1 LDQGSGQVV
10 CVSLAIILPTFAG
23 VGPIKI
29 YSFVSAIN
37 LQMRQIILY
46 NPIDMVCQVVYK
58 INMQNNKIE
67 RKQMSKIRMNTEL
80 RNKLFGKIKH
90 TFENEDTQEREAFL
104 QARENVDQQYTMASE
119 LAKEVVERS
128 YPTDDVA
135 TLRHF
140 KKKYGQPC
148 DVVAKD
154 KCFYFA
160 HNEGVDDEG
169 EPTETKSHF
178 DFGLFGNLNG
188 TEYDNEQGKKFAV
201 AYYRE
206 ELKAKDCNPDIYAQQ
221 NENKDNPHK
230 TKHVDECMKALGYS
244 GSYGSGGNEIGMAKD
259 FNSNYYL
266 DVIGTSYCRSR
277 AIACTKNEYEQFE
290 TWRIAKGNLVVNHQ
304 KWIDTIQKQCDQL
317 KIGLKAYRYLS
328 EGIELATELG
338 IQVDEAE
345 LIRTNSTGLTIYNP
359 SNLASMIKGM
369 KNKNQ
374 SREAKIL
381 ARKQYEESLN

>member
-1 LDQGSGQVV
+1 M
-10 CVSLAIILPTFAG
+10 A
-23 VGPIKI
+23 
-29 YSFVSAIN
+29 
-37 LQMRQIILY
+37 
-46 NPIDMVCQVVYK
+46 
-58 INMQNNKIE
+58 
-67 RKQMSKIRMNTEL
+67 KIRMNTEL
-80 RNKLFGKIKH
+80 RNKLFNKIKH
-90 TFENEDTQEREAFL
+90 TFENEDTQERELYL
-104 QARENVDQQYTMASE
+104 QAREYVDEQYKSASE

-128 YPTDDVA
+128 YPPEDVA
-135 TLRHF
+135 TLRTF

-160 HNEGVDDEG
+160 HNEDKDDEG
-169 EPTETKSHF
+169 EITETKSHF

-188 TEYDNEQGKKFAV
+188 SEYDTEQGKRFAV
-201 AYYRE
+201 AYFRE
-206 ELKAKDCNPDIYAQQ
+206 ELKAKECNPDIYAQQ
-221 NENKDNPHK
+221 NENQDNPHK
-230 TKHVDECMKALGYS
+230 TKHVDACTKTLGYN
-244 GSYGSGGNEIGMAKD
+244 GSHGDNIGMTKEFD
-259 FNSNYYL
+259 NPYYL

-277 AIACTKNEYEQFE
+277 AIACTKNEYSKFE
-290 TWRIAKGNLVVNHQ
+290 EWRIAKNNLVSKHQ
-304 KWIDTIQKQCDQL
+304 TWIDTITKQCDQL

-369 KNKNQ
+369 KNKQLNNT
-374 SREAKIL
+374 REAKIL

>member
-1 LDQGSGQVV
+1 
-10 CVSLAIILPTFAG
+10 
-23 VGPIKI
+23 
-29 YSFVSAIN
+29 
-37 LQMRQIILY
+37 
-46 NPIDMVCQVVYK
+46 
-58 INMQNNKIE
+58 MQNKNNNQKGT
-67 RKQMSKIRMNTEL
+67 MTKIRMNTEL
-80 RNKLFGKIKH
+80 RNKLFNKIKNV
-90 TFENEDTQEREAFL
+90 FENEDTQEREAFL
-104 QARENVDQQYTMASE
+104 QARETVDQQYTMASE

-160 HNEGVDDEG
+160 HNEDKDEDG
-169 EPTETKSHF
+169 DEKETKSHF

-188 TEYDNEQGKKFAV
+188 SEYSSDDGKRFAF

-206 ELKAKDCNPDIYAQQ
+206 ELKAKDCNPDIFAQQ

-230 TKHVDECMKALGYS
+230 TKHVDECMKALGNVGSNVYS
-244 GSYGSGGNEIGMAKD
+244 DDDNTGMAKE
-259 FNSNYYL
+259 FNHPYFL

-277 AIACTKNEYEQFE
+277 AIACTKNEYEAFE
-290 TWRIAKGNLVVNHQ
+290 TWRIAKGNLVTKHQ
-304 KWIDTIQKQCDQL
+304 TWIDTIQKQSDQL

-381 ARKQYEESLN
+381 ARKKYEESLN

>member
-1 LDQGSGQVV
+1 
-10 CVSLAIILPTFAG
+10 
-23 VGPIKI
+23 
-29 YSFVSAIN
+29 
-37 LQMRQIILY
+37 
-46 NPIDMVCQVVYK
+46 
-58 INMQNNKIE
+58 
-67 RKQMSKIRMNTEL
+67 MSKVRMNTEL
-80 RNKLFGKIKH
+80 RNKLFNKIKNV
-90 TFENEDTQEREAFL
+90 FENEDTQEREAFL
-104 QARENVDQQYTMASE
+104 QAREDVDKQYFNASE
-119 LAKEVVERS
+119 LAKLVVSRS
-128 YPTDDVA
+128 YPPEDVA
-135 TLRHF
+135 ILRTF

-160 HNEGVDDEG
+160 HSEDVDDEG
-169 EPTETKSHF
+169 ETKETKSHF

-188 TEYDNEQGKKFAV
+188 SEYSSEEGRKFAV
-201 AYYRE
+201 AYFRE
-206 ELKAKDCNPDIYAQQ
+206 ELKAKDCNPDIFAQQ
-221 NENKDNPHK
+221 NDNKDNPHK
-230 TKHVDECMKALGYS
+230 TKYVDECMKALGHS
-244 GSYGSGGNEIGMAKD
+244 GHNYHSVDDNNGIGLTKD
-259 FNSNYYL
+259 FNAPYYL

-290 TWRIAKGNLVVNHQ
+290 TWRIAKANLVSKHQ
-304 KWIDTIQKQCDQL
+304 TWIDTIQKQCDQL

-369 KNKNQ
+369 KNKHQ

-381 ARKQYEESLN
+381 ARKKYEESLN

>member
-1 LDQGSGQVV
+1 M
-10 CVSLAIILPTFAG
+10 T
-23 VGPIKI
+23 
-29 YSFVSAIN
+29 
-37 LQMRQIILY
+37 
-46 NPIDMVCQVVYK
+46 
-58 INMQNNKIE
+58 
-67 RKQMSKIRMNTEL
+67 KIRMNTEL
-80 RNKLFGKIKH
+80 RNKLFNKIKNV
-90 TFENEDTQEREAFL
+90 FENEDTQEREAFL
-104 QARENVDQQYTMASE
+104 LAREEVDSQYGIAST

-128 YPTDDVA
+128 YPKEDVA
-135 TLRHF
+135 VLRQF

-160 HNEGVDDEG
+160 HNENVDEDNEQI
-169 EPTETKSHF
+169 ETKSHF

-188 TEYDNEQGKKFAV
+188 SEYSSDEGKKFAV

-206 ELKAKDCNPDIYAQQ
+206 ELKAKDCNPDIFAQQ

-230 TKHVDECMKALGYS
+230 TKYVDECMKALGH
-244 GSYGSGGNEIGMAKD
+244 SGGYHNDNNAIGMEKD
-259 FNSNYYL
+259 FNAPYYL

-290 TWRIAKGNLVVNHQ
+290 TWRIAKANLVSKHQ
-304 KWIDTIQKQCDQL
+304 TWIDTIQKQCDQL

-369 KNKNQ
+369 KNKYQ

-381 ARKQYEESLN
+381 ARKKYEESLN